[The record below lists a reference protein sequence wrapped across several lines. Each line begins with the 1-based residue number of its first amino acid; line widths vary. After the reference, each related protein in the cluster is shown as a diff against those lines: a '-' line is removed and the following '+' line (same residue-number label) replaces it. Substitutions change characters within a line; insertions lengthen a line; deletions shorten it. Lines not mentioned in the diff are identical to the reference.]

1 MGDDVWHYVWDSF
14 QFGQFAAPI
23 SDTPMVLIP
32 KMTIQTISKT
42 SVQSVF
48 VTCFIRLLPGCW
60 SIGYIPFWMTWLTL
74 SKVVLYLVGV
84 LLIMPSSSKRT
95 SITWRNPKGRKVI
108 WSSSLILRKL
118 MTKCIGTSCVKLFR
132 FLDSLMVSFLLLCMV
147 FPRPLF
153 LYYGTGVLPLIL
165 NQKRVLRG
173 TCSPLPVCS
182 LHRKAWCYDHVS
194 NARASGPK
202 VSHLFF
208 ADDVLLFT
216 K

>member
-1 MGDDVWHYVWDSF
+1 
-14 QFGQFAAPI
+14 
-23 SDTPMVLIP
+23 
-32 KMTIQTISKT
+32 
-42 SVQSVF
+42 
-48 VTCFIRLLPGCW
+48 
-60 SIGYIPFWMTWLTL
+60 
-74 SKVVLYLVGV
+74 
-84 LLIMPSSSKRT
+84 MPSSSQRT

-132 FLDSLMVSFLLLCMV
+132 FLDSLMVSFLLLWMV

-216 K
+216 KAKPSVTNVLQDFCKISGLKISLEKSRVTNDRKDKILNITQIRFTSNLGKYLGFKIFQGRPKK